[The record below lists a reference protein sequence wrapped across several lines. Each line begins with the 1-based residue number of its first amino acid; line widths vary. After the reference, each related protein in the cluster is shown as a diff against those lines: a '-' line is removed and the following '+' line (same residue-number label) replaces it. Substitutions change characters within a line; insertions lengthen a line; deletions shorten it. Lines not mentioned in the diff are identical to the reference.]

1 MKYDYE
7 ELKKKVE
14 LCKNTNLSD
23 IDIDEIP
30 DIKEVKISK
39 KKSSR
44 ERILDFL
51 KEVNNPYVFK
61 SNGRLVQISFANSD
75 KTASECLSN
84 VLKNMYK

>member
-1 MKYDYE
+1 MKHDYE

>member
-84 VLKNMYK
+84 VIKNMYK